1 MQMTKETIMAVLDG
15 RTEWLDGELIGR
27 PCFYCGQPV
36 SAPAVY
42 WRGCADHDDPWLLL
56 HAGCVLELFVRLARD
71 VHEIEKRTRRHVTV
85 ERWRC
90 DLMREEYQR

>member
-1 MQMTKETIMAVLDG
+1 
-15 RTEWLDGELIGR
+15 
-27 PCFYCGQPV
+27 
-36 SAPAVY
+36 
-42 WRGCADHDDPWLLL
+42 
-56 HAGCVLELFVRLARD
+56 VRLARD